1 MSGDLEEFLR
11 RAAERR
17 RERAAQQQAQQEAQQ
32 HRRSPRPEYTD
43 RQAERV
49 ARAWEAQAIE
59 DEPMMGEPISD
70 EAIVPT
76 AREASGQPPATPA
89 NPSPPLKSPSAQ
101 GGPPLAE
108 ASPEELME
116 WMRTPAGL
124 KQAILIREILD
135 RPTHRWD

>member
-32 HRRSPRPEYTD
+32 PHRRPRPEYTD

-49 ARAWEAQAIE
+49 ARAMEAMAAD
-59 DEPMMGEPISD
+59 DEPLMGKPSGE
-70 EAIVPT
+70 
-76 AREASGQPPATPA
+76 EASSEALPEAHVPPPSPPAP
-89 NPSPPLKSPSAQ
+89 PSPPLESPAGQVGLPTSEVSSKQ
-101 GGPPLAE
+101 
-108 ASPEELME
+108 LME